1 MPAQGELRVFCAR
14 LWPWAQGAARRGRKH
29 THRCSSSKGFLLN
42 ADMQMCISS
51 CRLHEA
57 LSLFLLVSSVCRAA
71 RGLSRTRVGVL
82 HQQGAAQL
90 PGCAAALAVTTR
102 EGEEN
107 TPLPSG
113 SGLCIPIEM
122 LL

>member
-1 MPAQGELRVFCAR
+1 MPAQEELQVFCAR
-14 LWPWAQGAARRGRKH
+14 LWTCAQGAAGRGRKH
-29 THRCSSSKGFLLN
+29 AHRCSGSKDFLLK
-42 ADMQMCISS
+42 ADMQTCISS

-57 LSLFLLVSSVCRAA
+57 LSLSLLVSSVCRAA
-71 RGLSRTRVGVL
+71 RGLSRTRVGVPR
-82 HQQGAAQL
+82 QRGAARL
-90 PGCAAALAVTTR
+90 PRCAAALAVTTR

-107 TPLPSG
+107 MPLPSG